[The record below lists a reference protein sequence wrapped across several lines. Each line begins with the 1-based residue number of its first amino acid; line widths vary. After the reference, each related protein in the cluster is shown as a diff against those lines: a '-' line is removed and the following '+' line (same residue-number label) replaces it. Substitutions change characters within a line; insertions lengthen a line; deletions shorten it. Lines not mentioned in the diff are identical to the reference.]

1 MERLRPALAWGRVAL
16 ATPALRSKVS
26 LLEALVASEAALQG
40 RALLLSKGKV
50 ISKGQKKKKK
60 KETLGRKHSLRSRTS
75 CPGKMWTLA
84 VAAQRSESMGKLLTP
99 VKLHC

>member
-1 MERLRPALAWGRVAL
+1 MERLRPALAWERVAL
-16 ATPALRSKVS
+16 ASPALRSKVS

-50 ISKGQKKKKK
+50 ISKRQKKKK

-75 CPGKMWTLA
+75 CPGKMCTLA